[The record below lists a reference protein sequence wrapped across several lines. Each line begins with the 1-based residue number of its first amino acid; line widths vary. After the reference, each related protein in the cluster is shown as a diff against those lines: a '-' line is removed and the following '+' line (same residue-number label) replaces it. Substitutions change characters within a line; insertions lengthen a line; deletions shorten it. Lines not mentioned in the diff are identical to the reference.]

1 MTEALENGLTRFWD
15 WLDNRGVIRRVVLGV
30 AIWMTWEVSA
40 WSMVRGGERTSWT
53 GDCGNHRGRN
63 CPGRGVRRVRIQSL
77 PRFEGDMIPPHIA
90 RN

>member
-40 WSMVRGGERTSWT
+40 WSMWYAVGNARPGLEIAAIIGAVTAPVAAFGGYVFKVYLDSRAT
-53 GDCGNHRGRN
+53 
-63 CPGRGVRRVRIQSL
+63 
-77 PRFEGDMIPPHIA
+77 
-90 RN
+90 